1 VQEPIIQK
9 EYKIKKMN
17 QQEKAKRY
25 DWLLEQYKQVE
36 RQIKMVPK
44 LPLEET
50 LQSLDSKEYTP
61 ENQNKVNE
69 LRVKLTRIDIEVKKL
84 F

>member
-1 VQEPIIQK
+1 
-9 EYKIKKMN
+9 MN
-17 QQEKAKRY
+17 NEEKGKRY

-36 RQIKMVPK
+36 RQINRVPK

-50 LQSLDSKEYTP
+50 LQSLDSSEYSP
-61 ENQNKVNE
+61 QNQQIINQLKM
-69 LRVKLTRIDIEVKKL
+69 KLNQIDNEVKRL

>member
-1 VQEPIIQK
+1 
-9 EYKIKKMN
+9 MN
-17 QQEKAKRY
+17 NEEKGKRY

-36 RQIKMVPK
+36 RQINRVPK

-50 LQSLDSKEYTP
+50 LQSLDSSEYSP
-61 ENQNKVNE
+61 QNQETVNQ
-69 LRVKLTRIDIEVKKL
+69 LKMKLNQIDNEVKRL

>member
-1 VQEPIIQK
+1 
-9 EYKIKKMN
+9 MN
-17 QQEKAKRY
+17 QEEKGKRY
-25 DWLLEQYKQVE
+25 DWLLAQYKQIE
-36 RQIKMVPK
+36 RQINNIPK

-61 ENQNKVNE
+61 HNQEKVNQLINQ
-69 LRVKLTRIDIEVKKL
+69 LRRIDEEVKRL